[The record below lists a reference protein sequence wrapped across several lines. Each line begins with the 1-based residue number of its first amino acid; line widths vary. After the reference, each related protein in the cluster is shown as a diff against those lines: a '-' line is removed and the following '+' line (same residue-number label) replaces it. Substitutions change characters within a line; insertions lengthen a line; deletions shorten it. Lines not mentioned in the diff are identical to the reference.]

1 MSARGIIF
9 NLNKD
14 LFLKDPQTTS
24 YGQKLLEN
32 SVELIDEMGIECFTF
47 KKLAIK
53 ISSTEASIYRYFEN
67 KHKLLLYLTCWY
79 WEWVHYL
86 IDLNVRN
93 IEDPEKVLKIT
104 IHNIVNASAESP
116 MTSYINENTLHN
128 VIIKEGYKAHHHH
141 EVDDENE
148 LGFFQSYKGVV
159 SKVAEIIRNYNPDF
173 SYPKMLASNLFE
185 MSNNQIFYA
194 EHIPRLTEI
203 KNRKKKY
210 EDLEEAMGVIVFKV
224 LH

>member
-9 NLNKD
+9 NLNED

-32 SVELIDEMGIECFTF
+32 SIELIDGMGIEGFTF
-47 KKLAIK
+47 KKLAVK

-79 WEWVHYL
+79 WEWVHFL
-86 IDLNVRN
+86 IDLNVKN
-93 IEDPEKVLKIT
+93 IEAPEKALKIT
-104 IHNIVNASAESP
+104 IHNIVNASTESP
-116 MTSYINENTLHN
+116 MTTYVNENLLHN
-128 VIIKEGYKAHHHH
+128 VIIKEGSKTYHNH

-159 SKVAEIIRNYNPDF
+159 SKVADIIKKYNPEF
-173 SYPKMLASNLFE
+173 PYPKMLASNLFE
-185 MSNNQIFYA
+185 MANNQIFYA
-194 EHIPRLTEI
+194 EHLPRLTEI

-210 EDLEEAMGVIVFKV
+210 EDLEAAMRYIVFKV
-224 LH
+224 LN